1 MDFLKIKVGANKMVQ
16 WVKMLATNLDLSLIP
31 STHTVE
37 EENQFLKV
45 VL

>member
-1 MDFLKIKVGANKMVQ
+1 MVQ

-31 STHTVE
+31 SAHTFE
-37 EENQFLKV
+37 EENQFPKV